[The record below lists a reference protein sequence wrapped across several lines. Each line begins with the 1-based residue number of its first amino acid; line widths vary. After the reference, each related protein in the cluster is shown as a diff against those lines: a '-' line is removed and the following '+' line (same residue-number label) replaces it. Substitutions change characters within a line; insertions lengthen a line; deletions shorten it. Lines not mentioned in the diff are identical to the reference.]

1 MNVDFG
7 KQFLEARTRENISLE
22 KASAD
27 TKIRA
32 EYLAKIEEG
41 DLEMGLPEIY
51 ARGFINIY
59 AKYLRL
65 DVHQIM
71 SSCPIK
77 PFEVLDSKVKK
88 NAFSAIVSNEKDAEI
103 NDQAAVPEITQ
114 PKKSLSGAYKK
125 IKNFCFGTPKRMWI
139 SLGSILALLL
149 LMIIIPLIHSHHKR
163 TISKTEVTKALA
175 TEQEITLASTG
186 NVKVVVRDKI
196 TSERIFSGT
205 LGNGEIKKI
214 KYSRP
219 IQVFYDRG
227 EFLLIRQPN
236 NEQLYPQP
244 GRGGLEIK

>member
-65 DVHQIM
+65 DVNKIM
-71 SSCPIK
+71 ASCPIK

-88 NAFSAIVSNEKDAEI
+88 NAFSAIVTNEKDTEV
-103 NDQAAVPEITQ
+103 NDQVAVSEMTP
-114 PKKSLSGAYKK
+114 PKKSLSGTCKK
-125 IKNFCFGTPKRMWI
+125 IKNFCFGTSKRMWI
-139 SLGSILALLL
+139 SLGTILALLL
-149 LMIIIPLIHSHHKR
+149 LIITIPIIHSHQKR
-163 TISKTEVTKALA
+163 TISKAEVTKALA

-186 NVKVVVRDKI
+186 NVKVVVRDK
-196 TSERIFSGT
+196 TSSERIFSGT